1 MKRSHLF
8 CILILSSF
16 LESKAQ
22 KITITTI
29 DSATHVVPD
38 VSKAPW
44 YGESSL
50 GNTVVDTLRVV
61 MVIGQVRTNTTNLN
75 EGNLTWKK
83 GYYINSKNVYLDI
96 NKKPISNLYRVFSTF
111 PWW

>member
-1 MKRSHLF
+1 MKKLPLTILLLF
-8 CILILSSF
+8 AF
-16 LESKAQ
+16 LDSKSQ

-29 DSATHVVPD
+29 DSISHVVPD

-44 YGESSL
+44 YGESSF

-61 MVIGQVRTNTTNLN
+61 MVLGQVRSNGAPMN
-75 EGNLTWKK
+75 EGALIWKK
-83 GYYINSKNVYLDI
+83 GYYVNSKNIYLDI
-96 NKKPISNLYRVFSTF
+96 NKKPVNNSYRVFSTF